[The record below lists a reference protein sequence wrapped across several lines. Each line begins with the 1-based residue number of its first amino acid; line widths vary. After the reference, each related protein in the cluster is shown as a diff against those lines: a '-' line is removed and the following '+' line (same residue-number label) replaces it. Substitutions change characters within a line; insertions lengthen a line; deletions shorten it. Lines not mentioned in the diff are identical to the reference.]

1 MHRISKANRI
11 NQQYVEKTV
20 LKTLLSIAFKSDEK
34 PHIVMNED
42 GAIDKRFAWLRP
54 VIELFPLGRKHR
66 YYPGHKSEIVFDTM
80 VLAYRVNGHFIY
92 SMNAID
98 TNADGDPAFFKIG
111 SNGERLHVSQLQN
124 FELVVPDT
132 SDLERHLDY
141 ERRAALGRGRQFD
154 VGNTISLLSS
164 QAGRGASVVDTVVNE
179 HITLDQGPYAH
190 RNLICLMPNVETM
203 SITDQRGKSRV
214 KTDVPVLLAETNGPW
229 LGAWKIIDISEHAIR
244 VQLQGDAEENHDA
257 FVLPVHSEVSVL
269 VQIAKTE
276 QQFQLKGY
284 VMRRFPKARVI
295 RLSTILREDKYQSF
309 GPFDLLELKAALL
322 NH

>member
-1 MHRISKANRI
+1 M
-11 NQQYVEKTV
+11 

-34 PHIVMNED
+34 PHIVMD
-42 GAIDKRFAWLRP
+42 ASSAIDPKFAWIRP
-54 VIELFPLGRKHR
+54 LIELFPLGRKQR
-66 YYPGHKSEIVFDTM
+66 YYPGYKSDIVFDTM
-80 VLAYRVNGHFIY
+80 VLAYRVNGHMIY

-98 TNADGDPAFFKIG
+98 TNAEGDPAFFKVG
-111 SNGERLHVSQLQN
+111 ENGERLHVSQLHN

-141 ERRAALGRGRQFD
+141 ERRAALGRGRQFE

-179 HITLDQGPYAH
+179 RIALEQGPYAH
-190 RNLICLMPNVETM
+190 QHLICLMPNLETM

-214 KTDVPVLLAETNGPW
+214 KTNVPVLLAEPNGPW
-229 LGAWKIIDISEHAIR
+229 LGAWHIIDLSEQSIR
-244 VQLQGDAEENHDA
+244 VQLQGDPEEHHDA
-257 FVLPVHSEVSVL
+257 YVLPVHSEVSVL
-269 VQIAKTE
+269 VQVAKTE

-295 RLSTILREDKYQSF
+295 RLSTVLKDERYQSF
-309 GPFDLLELKAALL
+309 GPFDLIEFKAALL

>member
-1 MHRISKANRI
+1 M
-11 NQQYVEKTV
+11 

-34 PHIVMNED
+34 PHIVMDESS
-42 GAIDKRFAWLRP
+42 AIDQRFAWLRP
-54 VIELFPLGRKHR
+54 VIELFPLGRKQR
-66 YYPGHKSEIVFDTM
+66 YYPGYKSDIVFDTM
-80 VLAYRVNGHFIY
+80 VIAYRVNGHFIY

-98 TNADGDPAFFKIG
+98 NNAEGDPAFFKIG
-111 SNGERLHVSQLQN
+111 ANGERLHVSQLQN

-141 ERRAALGRGRQFD
+141 ERRAALGRGRQFE

-179 HITLDQGPYAH
+179 RIALDHGPYAH
-190 RNLICLMPNVETM
+190 QNMICLMPNLETM

-214 KTDVPVLLAETNGPW
+214 KTDVPVLLAEPNGPW
-229 LGAWKIIDISEHAIR
+229 LGAWKIIDVSDQAIR
-244 VQLQGDAEENHDA
+244 VQLQGDAEEHHDA
-257 FVLPVHSEVSVL
+257 FVLPVHSEVSVM
-269 VQIAKTE
+269 VQVAKTE

-295 RLSTILREDKYQSF
+295 RLSMILKDERYQNF
-309 GPFDLLELKAALL
+309 GPFDLVELKAALL